1 MISISRRDWLQL
13 MGASSI
19 SLAAGEVLGQ
29 PPAPYVLEA
38 KWITRTLNGTRA
50 MLRSYN
56 GQVPGPMLTARP
68 GQTLAI
74 RMKNS
79 LVAPNNAPAKGAIPP
94 NLSTKWNGDHN
105 VPHHFEMTNLHMH
118 GFDTAPHLF
127 TPLGTS
133 NPAAPMIGIAP
144 GQHLDYAFQIP
155 KDHPPG
161 LYWYHPHHHGS
172 TAVQAVSGMAGGV
185 IIKGA
190 IDEVP
195 EIKAARDIPLVIND
209 IGLFPHE
216 TIPDLWLYRPT
227 QNAVWQTFGGN
238 VTIYDPATKQGVPTK
253 LKGGFTT
260 GDYALRYYLL
270 NGQPFYQETHN
281 ANLPTE
287 PLGAQLPY
295 QKFSLA
301 PGEVV
306 RFRMLNACSD
316 NLMPI
321 WVEGHDVHL
330 LAMDGVNFPAP
341 RTIPATTGT
350 CPQAQLLV
358 APSNRA
364 EFLIK
369 AISTPGTYR
378 IMELG
383 QSQQF
388 LVSDAKVIAVIEVTS
403 DPAKNMALPTT
414 LPTPS
419 RYYPLITPNEI
430 KRKRTLTFA
439 GIFRGPKNPYIGLD
453 FEINGQLYD
462 EKIVPPDDR
471 VKLGTAEEWTI
482 SVPDAH
488 HGGTEGHPFHIH
500 VNHFE
505 VISVNGVAQPPGT
518 IHDTIWVPEHT
529 EVVIRMKFNEF
540 KGKSVYHCH
549 ILPHEDTGMMQNF
562 LIE

>member
-1 MISISRRDWLQL
+1 MNSITRRDWLQL
-13 MGASSI
+13 MGASGLT
-19 SLAAGEVLGQ
+19 LAAGDVFGQ
-29 PPAPYVLEA
+29 PSAPYLLEA
-38 KWITRTLNGTRA
+38 KWITKTLNDTKV

-56 GQVPGPMLTARP
+56 GQVPGPLLKARP
-68 GQTLAI
+68 GEVLAI
-74 RMKNS
+74 RLKNS
-79 LVAPNNAPAKGAIPP
+79 LVPPTPNTPAKGAIPA
-94 NLSTKWNGDHN
+94 NVSTKWNGDHN

-118 GFDTAPHLF
+118 GFDTEPHLF

-144 GQHLDYAFQIP
+144 GQSFDYTFEIP
-155 KDHPPG
+155 KNHPPG
-161 LYWYHPHHHGS
+161 LCWYHPHHHGS
-172 TAVQAVSGMAGGV
+172 TAVQAVTGMAGGV
-185 IIKGA
+185 IIYGDV
-190 IDEVP
+190 DEVP

-216 TIPDLWLYRPT
+216 TIPDLWLYKPT
-227 QNAVWQTFGGN
+227 QNAIWQTFGGN
-238 VTIYDPATKQGVPTK
+238 VTIYDPTTKQDVATK

-260 GDYALRYYLL
+260 GDYAMRYYLL
-270 NGQPFYQETHN
+270 NGQPFYQELHN
-281 ANLPTE
+281 ANIPTQ

-295 QKFSLA
+295 QKITIA

-316 NLMPI
+316 NFMPI
-321 WVEGHDVHL
+321 IVEGHDVHL
-330 LAMDGVNFPAP
+330 IAMDGVNYPTPRVFPPPTGACPTPQLSLAP
-341 RTIPATTGT
+341 A
-350 CPQAQLLV
+350 
-358 APSNRA
+358 NRA
-364 EFLIK
+364 EFLIQGS
-369 AISTPGTYR
+369 STTGTYR

-388 LVSDAKVIAVIEVTS
+388 LVSDPKVIAVIEVTGA
-403 DPAKNMALPTT
+403 PKNMKLPTT

-419 RYYPLITPNEI
+419 RYYPLINPAEI
-430 KRKRTLTFA
+430 KRKRTLTFS
-439 GIFRGPKNPYIGLD
+439 GIFRGPKNPYVGLD
-453 FEINGQLYD
+453 FQINDLLYA
-462 EKIVPPDDR
+462 EKVVPPDDR

-482 SVPDAH
+482 QVLGPH

-518 IHDTIWVPEHT
+518 IHDTIWVPEKSA
-529 EVVIRMKFNEF
+529 VVIRMKFVEF